1 MAEQKGHVHLI
12 RIGIRQ
18 QLTRTVLTFGGLE
31 TICCSMVPMLR
42 SKKSVMVWYVTYIR
56 VQAFLP
62 SLGDHASFSLVFDRW
77 AVQVVPFPAS
87 VGNDGSGLD
96 NHLGCE

>member
-1 MAEQKGHVHLI
+1 
-12 RIGIRQ
+12 
-18 QLTRTVLTFGGLE
+18 
-31 TICCSMVPMLR
+31 MVPMLR

-62 SLGDHASFSLVFDRW
+62 SLGGITRLSASYSIRW